1 MIYIHNNP
9 SFLKVINIFS
19 KFPISARDLWCE
31 LFEQLLEA
39 MKEVEYQKEYEMY
52 LKKIFT
58 TADISKNG
66 YLFLNEFALLLKQL
80 NIDMEEAEIEKVF
93 NEANRDKN
101 MIDGKHVLDEVEF
114 LTFYHELLHRP
125 ELTEIFEEVSHKYKG
140 LAITPGELQN
150 FMIKEQGYNIS
161 IEECKEIIKDY
172 EIKDDKILSRVIN
185 LYLGPRGFQRFL
197 MSSSL
202 FTIED
207 RSEHRLTLPDL

>member
-1 MIYIHNNP
+1 M
-9 SFLKVINIFS
+9 NIFS

-93 NEANRDKN
+93 NEANRDKK

-125 ELTEIFEEVSHKYKG
+125 ELTHCETP
-140 LAITPGELQN
+140 IT
-150 FMIKEQGYNIS
+150 FR
-161 IEECKEIIKDY
+161 DW
-172 EIKDDKILSRVIN
+172 
-185 LYLGPRGFQRFL
+185 
-197 MSSSL
+197 
-202 FTIED
+202 
-207 RSEHRLTLPDL
+207 

>member
-1 MIYIHNNP
+1 
-9 SFLKVINIFS
+9 
-19 KFPISARDLWCE
+19 
-31 LFEQLLEA
+31 

-93 NEANRDKN
+93 NEANRDKK

-114 LTFYHELLHRP
+114 LTFYHELLHRS

-207 RSEHRLTLPDL
+207 RSEQRLTLTDL